1 MIYIVSIVLLI
12 LALLFCRW
20 YRQAVAEDPTGF
32 GKGIKPEPKQV
43 EEVVINFDPPYI
55 REIYSSTT
63 GAKLE
68 VATSSQLPA
77 DACKPRRAPR
87 PLRRYMLTDAE
98 IVAQFGPW
106 DKPKDD

>member
-12 LALLFCRW
+12 LALLLCRW
-20 YRQAVAEDPTGF
+20 YSESVAKDPEAF
-32 GKGIKPEPKQV
+32 GKGIKPEPKV
-43 EEVVINFDPPYI
+43 EVVVINYDPPYV
-55 REIYSSTT
+55 REVRNTR

-87 PLRRYMLTDAE
+87 PLRRFMLTDAE
-98 IVAQFGPW
+98 IIEQFGPW
-106 DKPKDD
+106 DEPKED